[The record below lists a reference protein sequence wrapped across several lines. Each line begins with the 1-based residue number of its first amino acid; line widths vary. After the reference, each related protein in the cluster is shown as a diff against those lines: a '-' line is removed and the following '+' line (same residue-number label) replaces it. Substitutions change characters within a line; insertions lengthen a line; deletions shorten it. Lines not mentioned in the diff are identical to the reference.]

1 MYLCRFGI
9 FQFVR
14 PELQVGPL
22 EGFRFN
28 GVSLD
33 MICIEGNEEVLFF
46 YELLGPLV
54 DLVQVHGDSQH
65 SGCLTDYDPPGVCCP
80 SVPPGIPWLI
90 SPLVSASRHL
100 RKGL

>member
-46 YELLGPLV
+46 CELLGHLV
-54 DLVQVHGDSQH
+54 VLVQVHGDSQH
-65 SGCLTDYDPPGVCCP
+65 SGCLTDVTRQECV
-80 SVPPGIPWLI
+80 VPLYPQG
-90 SPLVSASRHL
+90 SR
-100 RKGL
+100 G